1 MAFLKKIWANRQSE
15 YPNRRKLVPTGTEN
29 EYEVS
34 RSEGTVL
41 NEGDLLDADNLNDLE
56 ERIGAAFNEI
66 ATEIAKLR
74 SETMAKENFA
84 FDESSGTLNITL

>member
-1 MAFLKKIWANRQSE
+1 MAFLKKIWANRQRE

-66 ATEIAKLR
+66 AAEIAKLR
-74 SETMAKENFA
+74 SETMAKENFD